1 MFKKL
6 FLVVALLAAVLV
18 GGPALAGKLT
28 GENLLTPLPSGFKLG
43 FSQGGDFMEYVPE
56 GETVRDW
63 SQMLTVSVYRGKS
76 LDPDEYSKNLAAG
89 WSKACPG
96 GEATKVTSGT
106 ENHYAF
112 ALWLYACPL
121 NPETGKPETMTMKSI
136 RGADS
141 FYIVQYAHRK
151 AADQTTVTP
160 EAKYLRGVMVC
171 DTRKS
176 DRQCPS
182 GM

>member
-1 MFKKL
+1 MFTKAFCL
-6 FLVVALLAAVLV
+6 LVALTGLLAA
-18 GGPALAGKLT
+18 GPALAGRLF
-28 GENLLTPLPSGFKLG
+28 GENLITPVPSGFKLG
-43 FSQGGDFMEYVPE
+43 FAKEDFMEYVPR
-56 GETVRDW
+56 GETVQDW
-63 SQMLTVSVYRGKS
+63 SQMLTVILYRGKS
-76 LDPDEYSKNLAAG
+76 LDPDAYSKTMAAN
-89 WSKACPG
+89 WSKGCPG
-96 GEATKVTSGT
+96 SEAVKVTSGN

-121 NPETGKPETMTMKSI
+121 NPQSGKPETMTMKSI

-151 AADQTTVTP
+151 AADQSTVTP
-160 EAKYLRGVMVC
+160 EAKYLRTVMVC

-176 DRQCPS
+176 DRKCPA